1 MATPSILPG
10 NTLDTTNSANTDLYK
25 LLQAGSPMFYDDE
38 PPGSATTIQKGSE
51 GFPAFTLTF
60 SSTVRVKHFFLLMQ
74 GSDTDNIW
82 CELAD
87 IPFTSNWYNGANYHH
102 YIFQG
107 TSGVNKPYT
116 SVSVPYI
123 SANTLTCWGFPGTNE
138 MYISKI
144 AVFGDQCIWD
154 GLTLSSF
161 PIH

>member
-10 NTLDTTNSANTDLYK
+10 NTLDTSYSGNTDLYK
-25 LLQAGSPMFYDDE
+25 LYRAGSPIDLNDH
-38 PPGSATTIQKGSE
+38 PPGAATTVQSGTE

-74 GSDTDNIW
+74 GDDTNNIW

-87 IPFTSNWYNGANYHH
+87 IPFTSSWYIGANHHH

-107 TSGVNKPYT
+107 PSGDNRPYT
-116 SVSVPYI
+116 SISVPNK
-123 SANTLTCWGFPGTNE
+123 SANTLTCWGYDATPE
-138 MYISKI
+138 LYISKI

-154 GLTLSSF
+154 ALRFSSF